1 MRTSLRGALANNKWN
16 IVKQTILLFNFLK
29 KMLDTANKQRIIRI
43 PLEEVTKTLQAATKV
58 ATLFNNL

>member
-1 MRTSLRGALANNKWN
+1 MRSSLREALANNKRN

-43 PLEEVTKTLQAATKV
+43 PLEEVAKTL
-58 ATLFNNL
+58 